1 MQQTKKMLNLTQ
13 RNSEFYHQFGQ
24 IYRYSGVSLM
34 KKKNEEKM
42 QLEEYPEVFA
52 DIVNVLIFDGE
63 NVVKPEELSDIP
75 TLPKKRNKFEH
86 QVSKV
91 WKAGHLRFSYLAF
104 EKPVNFNRYIPLCSI
119 GYDGKLYED
128 ELKTAKSTSE
138 LYPVINIVLY
148 LGYENRWNAP
158 LSLNKCFNMPKRL
171 QSYLSDYKTN
181 LFEVAWLSDETVAK
195 FQSDFRFIAEYCTQA
210 QKKVLWEPMYG
221 EAEHINEV
229 FEMLYD
235 MTDDERFLIVLEE
248 PRLGG
253 NSTMPSVVL
262 DRIQYMGMMLGRD
275 DGLTTG
281 REYGKEDLARM
292 LLQKGKVTV
301 EDIQEVTGWKK
312 TKIEELLVDDDSKP
326 HEKFKRRVLK

>member
-1 MQQTKKMLNLTQ
+1 
-13 RNSEFYHQFGQ
+13 
-24 IYRYSGVSLM
+24 M
-34 KKKNEEKM
+34 KKKNEKKF
-42 QLEEYPEVFA
+42 QLEEYSEVFA
-52 DIVNVLIFDGE
+52 DIVNVFIFDGE

-75 TLPKKRNKFEH
+75 TLTQKRNKFEH

-104 EKPVNFNRYIPLCSI
+104 EKPVDFNRYIPLRSI
-119 GYDGKLYED
+119 GCDGRLYDD
-128 ELKTAKSTSE
+128 ELRTAKSVSE

-148 LGYENRWNAP
+148 LGYEKHWNAP
-158 LSLNKCFNMPKRL
+158 LSLNSCFHMPKRL
-171 QSYLSDYKTN
+171 QPYVSDYKTN
-181 LFEVAWLSDETVAK
+181 LFEVAWLDEGTVSK
-195 FQSDFRFIAEYCTQA
+195 FQSDFRFIVEYCTQA
-210 QKKVLWEPMYG
+210 QKKVIWEPMYG
-221 EAEHINEV
+221 EADHINEV

-262 DRIQYMGMMLGRD
+262 DRIEYMGMMLGRD

-281 REYGKEDLARM
+281 REYGKEDLARL

-301 EDIQEVTGWKK
+301 EDIQEVTGWEKN
-312 TKIEELLVDDDSKP
+312 KIEGLLQDDDGISYTN
-326 HEKFKRRVLK
+326 FKRRVLK